1 MSVTFVSKCFDD
13 VHVILG
19 IKVEPGTEDPV
30 LKELRKSKEVAAV
43 FTSLGDFDIIAL
55 LKIEDSREVTNFVVD
70 KVRKMEGVLDTK
82 TTFIKK

>member
-1 MSVTFVSKCFDD
+1 MTFVSKCFDD

-19 IKVEPGTEDPV
+19 IKVEPGTEDPI
-30 LKELRKSKEVAAV
+30 LKELRKSKKVAAV

-55 LKIEDSREVTNFVVD
+55 LNIEDSSEVTEFVID
-70 KVRKMEGVLDTK
+70 RVRTMKGVLDTK